1 MASINKAWVLQSAY
15 IIVMLLVVVGFM
27 ILIIYASSRTYSV
40 PSPVFEP
47 ERTVAQGW
55 QSWLSE
61 PDAITGIVSHT
72 IATRGVMVGEDTRN
86 SDHYDHP
93 TLILRCEND
102 EFDIIIHW
110 GGRFIAD
117 SMSRFLKR
125 EIPTIL
131 RFDDQFPVAASSAES
146 TDNESMFLKRPNRFI
161 AQLGNAEQMTVRMTN
176 YNGDQ
181 RTAQFAVAGLVEHWA
196 NLPCVR

>member
-1 MASINKAWVLQSAY
+1 MASINKVWIWQSAS
-15 IIVMLLVVVGFM
+15 IIVMLFAVGF
-27 ILIIYASSRTYSV
+27 IIFTIYVSSLTYSV
-40 PSPVFEP
+40 PSPVFER

-61 PDAITGIVSHT
+61 PDAITGIESHMV
-72 IATRGVMVGEDTRN
+72 ATRGVMVGEDPRD
-86 SDHYDHP
+86 SRDDDHP

-117 SMSRFLKR
+117 SMSWYFIR

-146 TDNESMFLKRPNRFI
+146 ADNESMFLKRPNKFI
-161 AQLGNAEQMTVRMTN
+161 VQLSNAEQMTVRMTN
-176 YNGDQ
+176 FNDDQ
-181 RTAQFAVAGLVEHWA
+181 RTAQFAVAGLVEHWD